1 MATRSD
7 EAFSAAIA
15 LAKSG
20 GSATDLTIAKQAYRR
35 MVISEG
41 ALIAEITEK
50 CAALDAAIVQVKE
63 TVRAN
68 YQRD

>member
-1 MATRSD
+1 
-7 EAFSAAIA
+7 
-15 LAKSG
+15 
-20 GSATDLTIAKQAYRR
+20 

-50 CAALDAAIVQVKE
+50 CAALDAAIVQVKD